1 MPLPQSASDWPCSE
15 NFDHGEA
22 DMIPKSLLIA
32 VALLLAA
39 VVAMGA
45 YLRQIQRQA
54 GTVLPAAASTLPVP
68 PPATGPTETVT
79 LYVAD
84 DAAGI
89 LRSQSAKIPL
99 PGGRQQRAEE
109 LLRALLRIYQQPG
122 AAHPLPP
129 ASEVR
134 SIYLVDPGA
143 AVIDLNAAFADQHRS
158 GILSE
163 QLTVNSL
170 LETLAANV
178 PGIQRVNILVEGKE
192 RDTLAGHADLSDWF
206 DVTTMRQSGETSN

>member
-1 MPLPQSASDWPCSE
+1 
-15 NFDHGEA
+15 
-22 DMIPKSLLIA
+22 MIPRHLLIGVA
-32 VALLLAA
+32 ALLLL
-39 VVAMGA
+39 VVSMGI
-45 YLRQIQRQA
+45 YLRHMRQKA
-54 GTVLPAAASTLPVP
+54 QELEPSSASLSPVA
-68 PPATGPTETVT
+68 PPASGPTETVT

-84 DAAGI
+84 DAAGT
-89 LRSQSAKIPL
+89 LRQRAAQIPL

-122 AAHPLPP
+122 AAHPLSPD
-129 ASEVR
+129 ADIR

-170 LETLAANV
+170 IETLAANV
-178 PGIQRVNILVEGKE
+178 PGIQRVNILVGGQT
-192 RDTLAGHADLSDWF
+192 RDTLAGHADLTESF
-206 DVTTMRQSGETSN
+206 DVLTVEQAN

>member
-1 MPLPQSASDWPCSE
+1 
-15 NFDHGEA
+15 
-22 DMIPKSLLIA
+22 MIPRHLLIG
-32 VALLLAA
+32 VTALLLL
-39 VVAMGA
+39 VVSMGI
-45 YLRQIQRQA
+45 YLRHMRRQA
-54 GTVLPAAASTLPVP
+54 KELDSQAVDASPVA
-68 PPATGPTETVT
+68 PPASGPTETVT

-84 DAAGI
+84 DDAGM
-89 LRSQSAKIPL
+89 LRPRSAQIPL

-122 AAHPLPP
+122 AAHPLAP
-129 ASEVR
+129 AADIR

-170 LETLAANV
+170 VETLAANV
-178 PGIQRVNILVEGKE
+178 PGILRVNILVEGKT
-192 RDTLAGHADLSDWF
+192 RDTLAGHADLSESF
-206 DVTTMRQSGETSN
+206 DVMTVVQAGNQ

>member
-1 MPLPQSASDWPCSE
+1 
-15 NFDHGEA
+15 
-22 DMIPKSLLIA
+22 
-32 VALLLAA
+32 
-39 VVAMGA
+39 MGIYA
-45 YLRQIQRQA
+45 RHMRQQA
-54 GTVLPAAASTLPVP
+54 REFELTPAELPVAA
-68 PPATGPTETVT
+68 PASGPTETVT

-89 LRSQSAKIPL
+89 LRARSAQIPL

-122 AAHPLPP
+122 APHAL
-129 ASEVR
+129 AAAADVR

-158 GILSE
+158 GILTE

-170 LETLAANV
+170 VETLAVNV
-178 PGIQRVNILVEGKE
+178 PGIHRVSILVEGKT
-192 RDTLAGHADLSDWF
+192 RDTLAGHADLTQFF
-206 DVTTMRQSGETSN
+206 DVQSVGQAVAGQ

>member
-1 MPLPQSASDWPCSE
+1 
-15 NFDHGEA
+15 
-22 DMIPKSLLIA
+22 MIPRYLLIGVA
-32 VALLLAA
+32 ALLAL
-39 VVAMGA
+39 VVAMGIF
-45 YLRQIQRQA
+45 LRHMRQQA
-54 GTVLPAAASTLPVP
+54 GELESLAANALPVA
-68 PPATGPTETVT
+68 PPASGPTETVT

-84 DAAGI
+84 DAAGM
-89 LRSQSAKIPL
+89 LRARSAQIPL

-122 AAHPLPP
+122 AAHPLAP
-129 ASEVR
+129 AADIR

-170 LETLAANV
+170 VETLAVNV
-178 PGIQRVNILVEGKE
+178 PGILRVHILVEGKT
-192 RDTLAGHADLSDWF
+192 RDTLAGHADLTEPF
-206 DVTTMRQSGETSN
+206 DVITIEQAGSQ